1 MNSGS
6 TMISIT
12 LTLTNSD
19 KVKHFKNSIGCIHL
33 KDKIYGP
40 LTQKGQKSR
49 LKPYTCPQKIRKSKK
64 VIFSSLFDALE
75 ICIFS
80 RLKFWMDQNILFF
93 CITLYLGHYNK
104 YFIWELFV
112 NAQPWLFSNKPHT
125 QYLFIYLVMLTLT
138 LIKRMTRTKTKTFYY
153 YLTW

>member
-1 MNSGS
+1 MNSW

-12 LTLTNSD
+12 LAMTYYG
-19 KVKHFKNSIGCIHL
+19 KVYLKHFKNSIGCIHL

-75 ICIFS
+75 ICIFN
-80 RLKFWMDQNILFF
+80 RLKF
-93 CITLYLGHYNK
+93 
-104 YFIWELFV
+104 
-112 NAQPWLFSNKPHT
+112 
-125 QYLFIYLVMLTLT
+125 
-138 LIKRMTRTKTKTFYY
+138 
-153 YLTW
+153 